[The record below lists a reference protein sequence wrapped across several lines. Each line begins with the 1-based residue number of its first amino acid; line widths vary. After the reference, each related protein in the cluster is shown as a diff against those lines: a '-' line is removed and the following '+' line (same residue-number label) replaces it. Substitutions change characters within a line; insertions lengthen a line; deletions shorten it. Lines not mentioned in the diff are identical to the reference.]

1 MDQSCMGEIEPQIRS
16 HVTRFLQQNYPG
28 YNVDSIT
35 IEESNNDSVHIHV
48 ENEQGIQVRITDLKP
63 LYATC
68 DGETYVINFSDS
80 NQSNNSNNN
89 QNNYNNQYRGGRR
102 RRSRRRS
109 RRSVRRRRNTRRSRH

>member
-16 HVTRFLQQNYPG
+16 HVIKFLEQNYPG

-68 DGETYVINFSDS
+68 DGETYVVNFSGS
-80 NQSNNSNNN
+80 NESNNQPNN
-89 QNNYNNQYRGGRR
+89 QPNNQYRGGRR

-109 RRSVRRRRNTRRSRH
+109 RRSVRRRRYTRRSRH

>member
-1 MDQSCMGEIEPQIRS
+1 MGEIEPQIRS
-16 HVTRFLQQNYPG
+16 HVTKFLEQNYPG

-68 DGETYVINFSDS
+68 DGETYVVNFSGSNDS
-80 NQSNNSNNN
+80 NNNQSNNN

-109 RRSVRRRRNTRRSRH
+109 RRSVRRRRYTRRSRH

>member
-16 HVTRFLQQNYPG
+16 HVTQFLEQNYPG

-48 ENEQGIQVRITDLKP
+48 DNEQGIPVRITDLKP

-68 DGETYVINFSDS
+68 DAETYVVNFSGS
-80 NQSNNSNNN
+80 NESNNSNNN
-89 QNNYNNQYRGGRR
+89 QTNYNNQYRGGRR

-109 RRSVRRRRNTRRSRH
+109 RRSVRRRRYTRRSRV